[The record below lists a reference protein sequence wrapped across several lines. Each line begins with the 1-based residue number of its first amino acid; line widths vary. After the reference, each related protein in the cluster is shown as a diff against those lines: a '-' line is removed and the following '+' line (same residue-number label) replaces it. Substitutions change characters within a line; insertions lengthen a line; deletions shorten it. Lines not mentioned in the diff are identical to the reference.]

1 MFTVTN
7 FGRLLKGLPR
17 GQLDQLVKRHKADKH
32 CKRFTHWKHLVTMVY
47 AQLSGTTGLRPL
59 EAAFNSQRVH
69 HHHLGVDRIRR
80 STVADAN
87 EKRPDTVFAAVA
99 AWLMNQVGGELRRD
113 AKEFLYLLD
122 STPISLKGL
131 GFDNWTKQNKT
142 SRTQGLK
149 VHMMVAG
156 RETLPVWH
164 AITAANVN
172 DVTMACEVP
181 LELGG
186 IYVFDKGYCD
196 YRFWHKISQRGAL
209 FVTRFKS
216 NAALELVKSR
226 KVAKKAADVVVSDEI
241 VRFKHKIHRGKS
253 KNPYEQPLRR
263 ITVARPG
270 KSTPL
275 VLATND
281 MKSSALEIAQR
292 YKERWAIELFF
303 KWIKQHLKIKQFFG
317 RSENAVRIQLL
328 TALISYLLAAILKKA
343 DGSTATLWN
352 YLSELRA
359 SLVQR
364 LAIDTEYYRRRRAE
378 QAEMVARQLPLEYA
392 W

>member
-17 GQLDQLVKRHKADKH
+17 GQFDQLVKRHKADKH
-32 CKRFTHWKHLVTMVY
+32 CKRFTHWKHLVTMIY

-59 EAAFNSQRVH
+59 EAAFNGLRVH
-69 HHHLGVDRIRR
+69 HHHLGVDRIHRT
-80 STVADAN
+80 TVADAN
-87 EKRPDTVFAAVA
+87 EKRLDTVFAAVA
-99 AWLMNQVGGELRRD
+99 AGLMNRVGGELRRD

-122 STPISLKGL
+122 STPIILKGR
-131 GFDNWTKQNKT
+131 GFDNWTEQNKT

-149 VHMMVAG
+149 MHMMVAG
-156 RETLPVWH
+156 EETLPVWQ

-172 DVTMACEVP
+172 DVSLAREVP
-181 LELGG
+181 LEPGG

-196 YRFWHKISQRGAL
+196 YRFWHNISQRKAL

-216 NAALELVKSR
+216 NAALELVKPR
-226 KVAKKAADVVVSDEI
+226 RVAKKAAGIVESDEI
-241 VRFKHKIHRGKS
+241 VRFKHKNHRGKS
-253 KNPYEQPLRR
+253 KNPYEKPLRR
-263 ITVARPG
+263 ITITRPG

-281 MKSSALEIAQR
+281 MTSGALEIAQR

-317 RSENAVRIQLL
+317 RSPNAVRIQLL

-343 DGSTATLWN
+343 DASATTLWN

-359 SLVQR
+359 SLLQR
-364 LAIDTEYYRRRRAE
+364 LVIDTEYYRRRRAE
-378 QAEMVARQLPLEYA
+378 QAEMAARQLSLEYA
-392 W
+392 L

>member
-17 GQLDQLVKRHKADKH
+17 GQFDQLVKRNKADKH
-32 CKRFTHWKHLVTMVY
+32 CKRFTHWKHLVAMVY

-99 AWLMNQVGGELRRD
+99 VWLMNQVGGELRRD

-122 STPISLKGL
+122 STPISLKGR
-131 GFDNWTKQNKT
+131 GFDNWTKKNK
-142 SRTQGLK
+142 SARTQGLK
-149 VHMMVAG
+149 MHIMVG
-156 RETLPVWH
+156 GQETLPVWN

-172 DVTMACEVP
+172 DVTMAREVP
-181 LELGG
+181 LEQGG

-196 YRFWHKISQRGAL
+196 YRFWHNISQREAL

-216 NAALELVKSR
+216 NAALELVKLR
-226 KVAKKAADVVVSDEI
+226 KVAKKAAAIVQSDEI
-241 VRFKHKIHRGKS
+241 VRFKHKNHRGKS
-253 KNPYEQPLRR
+253 KNPYLEPLRR
-263 ITVARPG
+263 ITIARPD

-328 TALISYLLAAILKKA
+328 TALISYLLAAILKKKDA
-343 DGSTATLWN
+343 STATLWH

-359 SLVQR
+359 SLLQR
-364 LAIDTEYYRRRRAE
+364 LIIDTECYRRRRAE

-392 W
+392 